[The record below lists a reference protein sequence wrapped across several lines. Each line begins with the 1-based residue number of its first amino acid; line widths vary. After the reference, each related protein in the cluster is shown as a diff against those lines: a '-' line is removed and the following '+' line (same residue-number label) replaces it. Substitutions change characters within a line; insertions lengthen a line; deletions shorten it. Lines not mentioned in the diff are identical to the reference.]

1 MPTSLLRRTV
11 SGLFMVGIPDP
22 RLDAATRR
30 VLTEH
35 PPGGVVLFRRNVHSA
50 GQLRDLVASLHELGA
65 GVRPLIGIDH
75 EGGRVD
81 RLRRRPFTH
90 FPAAAVV
97 AEHGGVRAVEAVGLA
112 MGREL
117 AAVGIDIDFA
127 PVLDVLSNPRNQV
140 IGDRAFG
147 STPARVAR
155 LGLALAR
162 GLARGGVLPCGKHF
176 PGHGGTLGDSH
187 FVLPRVRRSRRML
200 LETDLVPFERAVRA
214 GFPALMT
221 AHVVYTA
228 LDPSR
233 PATLSPRILRDLLRR
248 RLGFRGVLF
257 SDDLDMGAVA
267 GRRSPERVAV
277 AALGAGC
284 DMLLACQSLDA
295 AVRAMEGVERA
306 VERGGLDARRVTDSL
321 LRIQGLRRHGPML
334 RPRSRGT
341 GRLAWPAHAKL
352 ARQVGRP
359 KTASWVGG
367 EPRA

>member
-1 MPTSLLRRTV
+1 MPTSLLRRSV
-11 SGLFMVGIPDP
+11 AGLFMVGIPEP
-22 RLDAATRR
+22 RLDAAIRR

-35 PPGGVVLFRRNVHSA
+35 PPGGVVLFRRNVCSA
-50 GQLRDLVASLHELGA
+50 GQLRDLVSSLHELGA
-65 GVRPLIGIDH
+65 GVRPLIAIDH

-81 RLRRRPFTH
+81 RLRPPFTH

-97 AEHGGVRAVEAVGLA
+97 AQHGGVRAVEAVGLA
-112 MGREL
+112 MAREL

-140 IGDRAFG
+140 IGDRAVG
-147 STPARVAR
+147 TTPARVAR

-162 GLARGGVLPCGKHF
+162 GHARGGVLPCGKHF

-187 FVLPRVRRSRRML
+187 FVLPRVRRSRREL
-200 LETDLVPFERAVRA
+200 LESDLVPFERAVHA
-214 GFPALMT
+214 GLPALMT

-228 LDPSR
+228 LDPRR
-233 PATLSPRILRDLLRR
+233 PATLSPRISRDLLRR

-277 AALGAGC
+277 AALDAGC

-295 AVRAMEGVERA
+295 AVRAMCGVERA
-306 VERGGLDARRVTDSL
+306 VERGALGGRRVAESL
-321 LRIQGLRRHGPML
+321 LRIHGLRLRAAML
-334 RPRSRGT
+334 RRRSRGT

-359 KTASWVGG
+359 Q
-367 EPRA
+367 